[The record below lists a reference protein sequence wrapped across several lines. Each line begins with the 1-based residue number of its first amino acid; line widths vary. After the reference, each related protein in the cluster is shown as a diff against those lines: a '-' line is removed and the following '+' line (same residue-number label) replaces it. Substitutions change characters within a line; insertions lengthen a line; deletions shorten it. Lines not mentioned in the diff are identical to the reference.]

1 VFLKIP
7 SLSDKSSMSR
17 LAFECLYVKGSLEM
31 SKAIRNHTQN
41 VTSFLLS
48 QELLLVQGE
57 ILTVEQVK
65 FFNRGR
71 ND

>member
-7 SLSDKSSMSR
+7 FLSDKSSMSR
-17 LAFECLYVKGSLEM
+17 LAFECPYVRGGLSMGKS
-31 SKAIRNHTQN
+31 SKNHTQN
-41 VTSFLLS
+41 VTSFVSS